1 MKKAVHQK
9 RDILIKSTF
18 CKYVI
23 YLPSSVGTN
32 YKLYSS
38 TTCSSKSHITS
49 TVKRSIQTTAQ
60 RTFYKLLLKCKC
72 CMCVRTNQ
80 D

>member
-18 CKYVI
+18 CNVI
-23 YLPSSVGTN
+23 YSPSSVGTN

-60 RTFYKLLLKCKC
+60 RTF
-72 CMCVRTNQ
+72 
-80 D
+80 